1 MNAHPIRL
9 ALSIGLSLVM
19 AAALTLSAGC
29 GKVPSLSSMTGGG
42 QAEQPK
48 EPAGMK
54 SISPV
59 EPKAGLPLQP
69 VVAFP
74 NPELLPS
81 QGDCAP
87 RYANGQ
93 MGTCINSRPC
103 RGLGMRGATGGAECR
118 CWARAGGCGERER
131 CDGMMKVC
139 VPDDKADTGRGEVD

>member
-1 MNAHPIRL
+1 MNAHPIRSIL
-9 ALSIGLSLVM
+9 ALSLSL
-19 AAALTLSAGC
+19 ALVALSAGC
-29 GKVPSLSSMTGGG
+29 SKVPSLSSLTGGG
-42 QAEQPK
+42 SQPK
-48 EPAGMK
+48 EPAGMT
-54 SISPV
+54 SVSPV

-118 CWARAGGCGERER
+118 CWAKAGGCGERER
-131 CDGMMKVC
+131 CDGVMKVC
-139 VPDDKADTGRGEVD
+139 VPDDTSDNGRGEVD